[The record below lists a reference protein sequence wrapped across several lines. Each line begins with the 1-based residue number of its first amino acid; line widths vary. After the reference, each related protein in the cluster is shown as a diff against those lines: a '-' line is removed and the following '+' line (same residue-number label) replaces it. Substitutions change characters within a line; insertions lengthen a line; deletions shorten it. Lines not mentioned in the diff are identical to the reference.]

1 MERSKGLNAG
11 FDKFGI
17 DCDLFIFGLGITGED
32 STIFFIWARFKVAAT
47 AEEAGAEDA
56 ENLTKAKTENNTR

>member
-1 MERSKGLNAG
+1 MERSKGSKAE

-17 DCDLFIFGLGITGED
+17 NCDLLIFGLGITGED
-32 STIFFIWARFKVAAT
+32 SAIFFTWARFKVAAA
-47 AEEAGAEDA
+47 AEDAEAEDA